1 MLCCGSAVELLT
13 VSPTELVVAWWL
25 ICKTTCRLQYMFSV
39 HVDGD
44 LFISLALEAML
55 VAEACAV
62 ACARNGGVLHKPPG
76 FPCP

>member
-1 MLCCGSAVELLT
+1 
-13 VSPTELVVAWWL
+13 
-25 ICKTTCRLQYMFSV
+25 MFSV

-44 LFISLALEAML
+44 LFIALALEAML

-76 FPCP
+76 FPCPAVVVITVCARHIVGYI